1 MLCLTSGASY
11 IQYQPIVSIKTYS
24 PNCWQHITNTIIHFQ
39 KCTFPNLVPEG
50 HTETIQ
56 LTFITQVL
64 AWYIQY
70 QHIYS
75 TDTYSP
81 NCWQHISN
89 TNKHFRNCTLP
100 NPVPEGHTET
110 LQLTFSAQVLA
121 WYIQY
126 QYIYSTDTYSPN
138 CWQHI
143 SNINIYMWLT
153 CTPQIVGSISPIQIY
168 NFKLIFLPPVLA
180 WYIQYQY
187 IIQVPCIP
195 QIVGSIYPIQN
206 FNLKNVHPPTLRQ
219 FWWKLLKDTTTGGD
233 TRTECLRTA
242 CNNCPKV
249 YIVVWHYPPWL
260 GKEHS
265 NRVQHSNHS
274 QTPKLTFTPQVFAS

>member
-1 MLCLTSGASY
+1 MYIPQPCTSFGESCSNTRTECLLTACNNCPKVY
-11 IQYQPIVSIKTYS
+11 VVVWQYP
-24 PNCWQHITNTIIHFQ
+24 PRF
-39 KCTFPNLVPEG
+39 NLVYVIGKEHSNCVRHSNHSQTPK
-50 HTETIQ
+50 
-56 LTFITQVL
+56 LTFI
-64 AWYIQY
+64 
-70 QHIYS
+70 
-75 TDTYSP
+75 
-81 NCWQHISN
+81 
-89 TNKHFRNCTLP
+89 
-100 NPVPEGHTET
+100 
-110 LQLTFSAQVLA
+110 AQVLA

-195 QIVGSIYPIQN
+195 QNVGSIYPIQS